1 MAVQFMKAPY
11 QTFNALPSKQK
22 GAVLL
27 VSVVTLS
34 LLALAGLSTVEQ
46 TVVQERTS
54 VNASAADDATRNA
67 DKGLKQAVTDL
78 TNGNVFT
85 SGFCTEDLSIED
97 PETWECEK
105 ISPDGYTYVVSF
117 IMNGNQPATDD
128 NGDTIYK
135 VSVVGVRSGSS
146 GGSLATQS
154 LTAGV
159 VVRNVAT
166 AGVWDDAIVGCRNLM
181 LKNETRVVGDVRTKL
196 ETSII
201 DTSADSTINGDAY
214 YVDQYDVLGVVG
226 AMTQVDAE
234 SCDPLNLPVIFGE
247 FQAYVD
253 DDPSYESDDK
263 TSFVSAGDYYFDDW
277 DDVDNETITFSA
289 GTYNI
294 YVKDKWHFEDVTI
307 RISPNNSDPVALN
320 IFVGADG
327 QGEIDLRNVTLSAV
341 GGGSGA
347 SVQDQISIYANFG
360 GESNHTSCSDSSD
373 KVRIRDVESSGND
386 NTHPSN
392 NFFGGRLYAPKAT
405 VCLRGVDYKGSVWG
419 YNVITEDYSNHD
431 THFEFSGDVSDDSS
445 STSDY
450 ALLFYT
456 RGDIDFVAGGATACE
471 QDDDAGSGTGS
482 SNNGSGEASVNCDA
496 IADDGSSNSND
507 QGDDGSNSD
516 DNEADDGSN
525 NEDDDDSAQADDGS
539 NNEDNDDS
547 AESDDGSSSD
557 DGDDSEESSD
567 GSESDDSSE
576 DDDGSNNASQ
586 QDLSECEPSGN
597 NKVEICHNGNT
608 IEVNKSAWNGHQN
621 HSEDY
626 CGACQ

>member
-11 QTFNALPSKQK
+11 RTFNALPSKQK

-97 PETWECEK
+97 PAMWECEK
-105 ISPDGYTYVVSF
+105 ISPDGYTYVVSY

-166 AGVWDDAIVGCRNLM
+166 AGVWDDAIVGCRNVN
-181 LKNETRVVGDVRTKL
+181 LKDDTRVVGDVRTKL
-196 ETSII
+196 STSML
-201 DTSADSTINGDAY
+201 DTSSDASIDGDAY
-214 YVDQYDVLGVVG
+214 YVDEQDVSGSVGTLSQVV
-226 AMTQVDAE
+226 AD

-247 FQAYVD
+247 FEAYVA
-253 DDPSYESDDK
+253 DDPDYQSDSY
-263 TSFVSAGDYYFDDW
+263 TSFPSAGDYYFDDW
-277 DDVDNETITFSA
+277 DDLDGSTVTFSA

-294 YVKDKWHFEDVTI
+294 YIRDKWKLEDVII
-307 RISPNNSDPVALN
+307 RINPNNADPVALN

-327 QGEIDLRNVTLSAV
+327 EGEIDLRDVTLSAV

-360 GESNHTSCSDSSD
+360 GQDDDTSCSGGSD
-373 KVRIRDVESSGND
+373 EVRIREVESSGND

-405 VCLRGVDYKGSVWG
+405 VCLRGVDYKGSIWG
-419 YNVITEDYSNHD
+419 YNVITEDYDNHD
-431 THFEFSGDVSDDSS
+431 THFEFSGNVSDDSS

-525 NEDDDDSAQADDGS
+525 NEEDDDSAQADDGS
-539 NNEDNDDS
+539 NNEDDDDS

>member
-1 MAVQFMKAPY
+1 MAAQFLNAPY
-11 QTFNALPSKQK
+11 QKFKTLPSKQK

-54 VNASAADDATRNA
+54 VNSRVADDATRNA
-67 DKGLKQAVTDL
+67 EKGLKQAVADL
-78 TNGNVFT
+78 TNGDVFT
-85 SGFCTEDLSIED
+85 NGFCSENLSTED
-97 PETWECEK
+97 PANWECEK
-105 ISPDGYTYVVSF
+105 VSEDGYTYVVSY
-117 IMNGNQPATDD
+117 IMNGAQPATDD
-128 NGDTIYK
+128 NGDTIYQ
-135 VSVVGVRSGSS
+135 VSVVGVRGGSS

-159 VVRNVAT
+159 VVRSVAT
-166 AGVWDDAIVGCRNLM
+166 SGVWDDAIVGCRNLM

-263 TSFVSAGDYYFDDW
+263 TSFLSAGDYYFDDW

-327 QGEIDLRNVTLSAV
+327 QGEIDLRSVTLSAV
-341 GGGSGA
+341 GGGNGA

-419 YNVITEDYSNHD
+419 YNVITEDYDGHD
-431 THFEFSGDVSDDSS
+431 THFEFSGDESEESS
-445 STSDY
+445 STADY

-456 RGDIDFVAGGATACE
+456 RGDVDFVAGGGTACE
-471 QDDDAGSGTGS
+471 QTGVAGSS
-482 SNNGSGEASVNCDA
+482 SSSTSGGSGEASVNCDA
-496 IADDGSSNSND
+496 VADSGSEENSESAVSEQSPPVED
-507 QGDDGSNSD
+507 SEVSEEAPASEE
-516 DNEADDGSN
+516 NEVSEEAP
-525 NEDDDDSAQADDGS
+525 A
-539 NNEDNDDS
+539 
-547 AESDDGSSSD
+547 
-557 DGDDSEESSD
+557 SEESEVSQESEESNTPNYPD
-567 GSESDDSSE
+567 GYADLPQACQDSYNPE
-576 DDDGSNNASQ
+576 T
-586 QDLSECEPSGN
+586 ETIT
-597 NKVEICHNGNT
+597 ICHVQGGGKNRTSNTLEISVNG
-608 IEVNKSAWNGHQN
+608 WNGHSN
-621 HSEDY
+621 HNDDY
-626 CGACQ
+626 CGPCN

>member
-11 QTFNALPSKQK
+11 RTFNALPSKQK

-166 AGVWDDAIVGCRNLM
+166 AGVWDDAIVGCRNVN
-181 LKNETRVVGDVRTKL
+181 LKDDTRVVGDVRTKL
-196 ETSII
+196 STSML
-201 DTSADSTINGDAY
+201 DTSSGASINGDAY
-214 YVDQYDVLGVVG
+214 YVDEEDVSGSVGTLSQVG
-226 AMTQVDAE
+226 AD

-247 FQAYVD
+247 FEAYVA
-253 DDPSYESDDK
+253 DDPDYQSESY
-263 TSFVSAGDYYFDDW
+263 TSFPSAGDYYFDDW
-277 DDVDNETITFSA
+277 DDLDGSTVTFSA

-294 YVKDKWHFEDVTI
+294 YIRDKWKLEDVII
-307 RISPNNSDPVALN
+307 RINPNNADPVALN

-327 QGEIDLRNVTLSAV
+327 EGEIDLRDVTLSAV

-360 GESNHTSCSDSSD
+360 GQDDDTSCSGGSD
-373 KVRIRDVESSGND
+373 EVRIREVESSGND

-405 VCLRGVDYKGSVWG
+405 VCLRGVDYKGSIWG
-419 YNVITEDYSNHD
+419 YNVITEDYDNHD

-525 NEDDDDSAQADDGS
+525 NEDDDDSA
-539 NNEDNDDS
+539 
-547 AESDDGSSSD
+547 ESDDGSSSD

-586 QDLSECEPSGN
+586 QDLSECEPRGK